1 MVTVSEAW
9 KDVQQRFLLPESF
22 IEIECGITDDEAQSL
37 AVARGMNE
45 AAFSSVS
52 SVLNSF
58 APVTKYA
65 TLEHNLW
72 SLDGSQ
78 TILPASGTYNN
89 AGYVSD
95 NASGGRVELSFPA
108 VRTSAISGVSITWS
122 DSFNEYAR
130 VFSVI
135 GKNGDQIVSEV
146 TVTDN
151 KSKVSTVTAPMENYD
166 SIVIQV
172 HEWSLPNRRVRMEK
186 LAIGLLLKFDKSDL
200 LDFSHEQDGDLLSGK
215 LPKYSIEFTLDNS
228 DGKWDPN
235 NPTGMAQYLSERQKL
250 TVRYGLNVD
259 GTTEWI
265 NAGTFYLSEW
275 YAPPNGLEAR
285 FVARDVFD
293 FLINEKYTL
302 NKGRTLTGVTE
313 PTLEEVITDV
323 LASVD
328 LPDNFEYH
336 LEGGMLSNYKPTIEE
351 TAEYTCAEMI
361 QMCANMACNYIR
373 FDREGKMY
381 IEDFIKP
388 FPLMP
393 IGYTITSALSY
404 AHPEVQLSKPLKNIS
419 VDYGDGTYVLE
430 ISPTGE
436 TQTVSNPILRDLNYA
451 EDIANGVKYVLESRR
466 TVSGEYRADPRLDLY
481 DIVAVESKY
490 GVISPVL
497 ITNIRYNYNGYF
509 RGTYTGKV
517 VSFGEV

>member
-1 MVTVSEAW
+1 MYFEQIAEIIAE
-9 KDVQQRFLLPESF
+9 KFDIDVNDVKLTTNIFEDL
-22 IEIECGITDDEAQSL
+22 GAD
-37 AVARGMNE
+37 
-45 AAFSSVS
+45 
-52 SVLNSF
+52 
-58 APVTKYA
+58 
-65 TLEHNLW
+65 
-72 SLDGSQ
+72 SLDIVDMLMMLEDQFNISIPDEIAQ
-78 TILPASGTYNN
+78 EMKTI
-89 AGYVSD
+89 
-95 NASGGRVELSFPA
+95 
-108 VRTSAISGVSITWS
+108 
-122 DSFNEYAR
+122 
-130 VFSVI
+130 
-135 GKNGDQIVSEV
+135 GDVV
-146 TVTDN
+146 
-151 KSKVSTVTAPMENYD
+151 NY
-166 SIVIQV
+166 
-172 HEWSLPNRRVRMEK
+172 
-186 LAIGLLLKFDKSDL
+186 
-200 LDFSHEQDGDLLSGK
+200 
-215 LPKYSIEFTLDNS
+215 
-228 DGKWDPN
+228 
-235 NPTGMAQYLSERQKL
+235 
-250 TVRYGLNVD
+250 
-259 GTTEWI
+259 
-265 NAGTFYLSEW
+265 
-275 YAPPNGLEAR
+275 
-285 FVARDVFD
+285 
-293 FLINEKYTL
+293 
-302 NKGRTLTGVTE
+302 
-313 PTLEEVITDV
+313 
-323 LASVD
+323 
-328 LPDNFEYH
+328 
-336 LEGGMLSNYKPTIEE
+336 IEE
-351 TAEYTCAEMI
+351 NAEYTCAEMI